1 MILRVRH
8 GIVQLMA
15 LGFLAIVLAGVLPV
29 APLLHRALLVNEA
42 PRKADAIVVL
52 GGGVHD
58 EDLPAAGTTTR
69 LVHGLRLFQRGYAPM
84 VILTGGNPERPWIPE
99 AGVMERVA
107 RELGF
112 RPEVLI
118 VEKVADRTAT
128 QGAAVATIARQHGIK
143 TVLLVT
149 SGEHSWRAAR
159 VFRKTG
165 LEVISTPVTPQRP
178 PRIALAWRPL
188 AVMDRLRALV
198 PLVYESAAIG
208 LYWWRGW
215 L

>member
-1 MILRVRH
+1 
-8 GIVQLMA
+8 
-15 LGFLAIVLAGVLPV
+15 VLAGVLPV
-29 APLLHRALLVNEA
+29 APLLARALLVVDA
-42 PRKADAIVVL
+42 PRRADAIVIL

-58 EDLPAAGTTTR
+58 ADLPTAGTTAR
-69 LVHGLRLFQRGYAPM
+69 LVHGLRLFHRGYAPI
-84 VILTGGNPERPWIPE
+84 VILTGGNPVHPEIPE

-112 RPEVLI
+112 EPDALVS
-118 VEKVADRTAT
+118 EKIADRTAT
-128 QGAAVATIARQHGIK
+128 QAPAVAAIAKARNVK

-165 LEVISTPVTPQRP
+165 LGVISTPVTPQRP
-178 PRIALAWRPL
+178 PRMTLAWRPL

-198 PLVYESAAIG
+198 PLLYESAAIA